1 MSPVYWCSLDPINCV
16 INFYP
21 KIIAERLENDYSK
34 GNEKTILGADF
45 FDATVHYD
53 KNILYQT
60 TKATIGPRGYNKH
73 PGYRCVKRVELTNY
87 IENDSINYI
96 HYNIYKN
103 GRYWRFIDDPSL
115 CEKTLTGKIPH
126 DVIIHP
132 SICPNNLDK
141 KISYWNQDML
151 NDDNVD
157 KTQNIV
163 VWQWC
168 KKTESNNVS
177 LYNLNDD
184 SWIPYLYEQ
193 NNIIEDAFTNNN
205 NKVEIIL
212 PFDNSKRTISFNNGS
227 CYATQIYQCYS
238 ESKYR
243 IVRRKI
249 ITLQTLIDHFNKIN
263 NNNYNNRNNSHKIID
278 ELYNSTTIPSEF
290 YCPITQSIMSEP
302 VKTCDGHVYDK
313 CAIEKWFEYKNTSPL
328 TNLCLNNLNL
338 EPYYALYNTI
348 NKFKAD
354 KPELFIS
361 L

>member
-1 MSPVYWCSLDPINCV
+1 MQAVYWCSLDPINCV

-21 KIIAERLENDYSK
+21 KIIAERLEKDYCM
-34 GNEKTILGADF
+34 GNEKTDLGADF

-60 TKATIGPRGYNKH
+60 TMGSYGHRGYNKQ
-73 PGYRCVKRVELTNY
+73 PGYRCVKRVEITNY
-87 IENDSINYI
+87 IETDTINYT
-96 HYNIYKN
+96 HYNIYKSRA
-103 GRYWRFIDDPSL
+103 GWRFTDDPSVY
-115 CEKTLTGKIPH
+115 EKTLTGEIPH

-132 SICPNNLDK
+132 SIHPNNVDK

-168 KKTESNNVS
+168 KKTNSNTES
-177 LYNLNDD
+177 LYNLSDD

-193 NNIIEDAFTNNN
+193 NNIIEDAFANNN
-205 NKVEIIL
+205 SKVEIIL
-212 PFDNSKRTISFNNGS
+212 PFDNSRRTISFSRGS
-227 CYATQIYQCYS
+227 CYASQIYRCWP

-263 NNNYNNRNNSHKIID
+263 NNNYNSDNNSHEIID

-290 YCPITQSIMSEP
+290 YCPITQSIMTEP

-313 CAIEKWFEYKNTSPL
+313 SAIEKWFEYKNTSPL
-328 TNLCLNNLNL
+328 TNLHLDNTNLL
-338 EPYYALYNTI
+338 PYYALCNTI
-348 NKFKAD
+348 NKFKSD
-354 KPELFIS
+354 KPELFK
-361 L
+361 